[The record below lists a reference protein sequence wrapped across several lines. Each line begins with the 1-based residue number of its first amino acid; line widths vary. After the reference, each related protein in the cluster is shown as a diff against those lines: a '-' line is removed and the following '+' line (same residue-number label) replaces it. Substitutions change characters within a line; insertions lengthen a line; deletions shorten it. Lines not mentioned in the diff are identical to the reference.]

1 MTQPEQLVG
10 DAPWV
15 GRRIGRFLILDEIA
29 SGGMA
34 TVHLAHA
41 ADAPLGSGPPRFVAA
56 KRMHAHYARDP
67 DFVSMF
73 TDEATLC
80 THIRH
85 DNVVATIEVTQ
96 GAEELVLVLELVE
109 GESLSKLVRTVA
121 ARKARIPQP
130 IASAI
135 VIDMLRGLHAAHEA
149 KNAEGEPLMIVH
161 RDVSPHN
168 VLVGTDGV
176 TRVLDFGV
184 AKARG
189 RVQQTQKGQLKGKL
203 AYMSPEQ
210 ARGRMVDRRSDVFSA
225 GIVLWELLT
234 GQRMLDGDNEAAL
247 LVALLSEK
255 PALPSSKDPALAR
268 FDALVGKAL
277 EVEPNDRYLTALEMA
292 IAVEGV
298 IPSATRA
305 EVATWLKGEAA
316 AALVRREEMIA
327 RATTHLRELERG
339 SPGAVP
345 VAVESVVPA
354 SGTVEKDEP
363 PGVVDLGW
371 SIPPPPTAS
380 SSQAAGHAVGP
391 LSAARPEATP
401 AQPPPSPR
409 PPPSAPPPSGEL
421 TGTGALTVPLGSR
434 SPVAAAR
441 QAPVNAAARPKTDA
455 PPRPGLAGGA
465 PRPRLEPKKPLGA
478 AAPRPLASGPRGTAR
493 GPTVQSGATPT
504 GGSAPNPS
512 LLDEPLWDSNTNTED
527 IVAGALSAADALG
540 ESKAAEAGTE
550 PRGETPS
557 DATALQPLPTQVLPA
572 PLTVPMLGDLARPA
586 PPNEAT
592 APDEV
597 HSLRDAT
604 LPLYQP
610 PAAYLEQAGFLG
622 PSSPQAPASQPVSSQ
637 PISSQPGAPGPGSSQ
652 PGYSPMRASFVS
664 TAPQGARASL
674 SHEISG
680 SFAAPSLG
688 VAPPSFGAPPH
699 SVSARPEAEG
709 ISSQV
714 TSVNLTTTD
723 LPPPL
728 PEAHVRKLQLVA
740 LASGSVATLV
750 CISLLVI
757 LTHSSSPAQ
766 ATSSAPSASLPP
778 ATQTVV
784 MPASAPPVPSVVMP
798 PTPVEPEPDAAGTTA
813 PSAQPADSAQSSAAL
828 TVTTAAAPAPSAV
841 PSNTGPRP
849 RPSGFLKPQ
858 SSAKPAT
865 SAKPIGSTKPKPP
878 KK

>member
-1 MTQPEQLVG
+1 MTQPEQLIG

-15 GRRIGRFLILDEIA
+15 GRRIGRFVILDEIA

-85 DNVVATIEVTQ
+85 DNVVATIEVTHGSVNALGEGLSSAATGD

-109 GESLSKLVRTVA
+109 GESLSRLARTVA
-121 ARKARIPQP
+121 SRKARIPQP

-255 PALPSSKDPALAR
+255 PALPSSKDPSLAR
-268 FDALVGKAL
+268 CDALVGKAL
-277 EVEPNDRYLTALEMA
+277 EVEPNDRFLTALEMA

-298 IPSATRA
+298 IPPAKRA
-305 EVATWLKGEAA
+305 EVAEWVKREAA
-316 AALVRREEMIA
+316 AALARREEMIA
-327 RATTHLRELERG
+327 RATKHLRELESRTA
-339 SPGAVP
+339 SEQLAASNQPAP
-345 VAVESVVPA
+345 V

-371 SIPPPPTAS
+371 SIPPPPAAAAS
-380 SSQAAGHAVGP
+380 SPAAPSPAAPSAGP
-391 LSAARPEATP
+391 SAKSED
-401 AQPPPSPR
+401 QPPQ
-409 PPPSAPPPSGEL
+409 SAPPPSSEL
-421 TGTGALTVPLGSR
+421 TGTGAATVPLGAR
-434 SPVAAAR
+434 SPAAALG
-441 QAPVNAAARPKTDA
+441 QASGSSAARPKTDA
-455 PPRPGLAGGA
+455 APRPGFAGGGA
-465 PRPRLEPKKPLGA
+465 PRPRVEPKRPLG
-478 AAPRPLASGPRGTAR
+478 APRPLTIGPRGTSGTAS
-493 GPTVQSGATPT
+493 SGAAPT
-504 GGSAPNPS
+504 GSAPNPS
-512 LLDEPLWDSNTNTED
+512 LLGDPLWDTNTSTED

-540 ESKAAEAGTE
+540 EAKAAAAE
-550 PRGETPS
+550 PKPEQERRTETPS

-572 PLTVPMLGDLARPA
+572 PLSSPLDPRAEVASVR
-586 PPNEAT
+586 
-592 APDEV
+592 DE
-597 HSLRDAT
+597 T

-610 PAAYLEQAGFLG
+610 PAAYLEAAGILG
-622 PSSPQAPASQPVSSQ
+622 PPSPRPSAPQPGA
-637 PISSQPGAPGPGSSQ
+637 SQPGASQ
-652 PGYSPMRASFVS
+652 PGASQPGASQPGASQPGATPPSYGGPNSYGRASFAS
-664 TAPQGARASL
+664 GAL

-680 SFAAPSLG
+680 SFAAPSLSG
-688 VAPPSFGAPPH
+688 VPAFGVPPRHEPPH
-699 SVSARPEAEG
+699 RPEAEG
-709 ISSQV
+709 VSSQV

-723 LPPPL
+723 IPPPL
-728 PEAHVRKLQLVA
+728 AESHVRKLQLVA
-740 LASGSVATLV
+740 VASGSVAALV
-750 CISLLVI
+750 CSSLLVI
-757 LTHSSSPAQ
+757 LTHSNPTPAPG
-766 ATSSAPSASLPP
+766 AT
-778 ATQTVV
+778 
-784 MPASAPPVPSVVMP
+784 ASATTAEAT
-798 PTPVEPEPDAAGTTA
+798 PTPVTPVSAPTAPLVPMPERTVPEPTATESAAA
-813 PSAQPADSAQSSAAL
+813 PSAQPSDSSQPSAPPPVSA
-828 TVTTAAAPAPSAV
+828 TAPALPSPGV
-841 PSNTGPRP
+841 PTASPRP
-849 RPSGFLKPQ
+849 RPSGFLKAQP
-858 SSAKPAT
+858 SSRPSKTNGT
-865 SAKPIGSTKPKPP
+865 SKPK
-878 KK
+878 K